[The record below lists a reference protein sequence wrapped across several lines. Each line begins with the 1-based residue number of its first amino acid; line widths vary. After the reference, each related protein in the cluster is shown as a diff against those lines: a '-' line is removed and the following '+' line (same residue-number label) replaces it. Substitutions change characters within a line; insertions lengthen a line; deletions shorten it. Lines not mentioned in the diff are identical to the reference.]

1 MHGVLS
7 RMTIMQRII
16 AGFGGVILL
25 LLLSSGV
32 SVISLV
38 WINKDFATFEDM
50 AGDALLVSEI
60 NADMAKT
67 LIYTRAYLSSRS
79 QDDLAITNRFFLET
93 EEGLAEAR
101 GEIFKPERAEAVAEM
116 SEALPHFRQGLDRI
130 IVLYAERDRLV
141 NEVLNVVGP
150 DVRKRITEIADGAF
164 NAGDYQTTALA
175 GKAQQELLLG
185 RLYALKFLMSND
197 EADYETAVAD
207 FDKVDDILVDLG
219 RSIENPRRKTV
230 FQTIPPLVDEYRTAL
245 KSVHDIILE
254 RNEIRDRDLFET
266 GATISDRA
274 AFVKNSAVEDEKVLA
289 EDVKEEILWTEWLVG
304 IASVIAVVVAIGLAI
319 FIGRGISR
327 PVQAMTACMGRLAED
342 DLEVEVPGR
351 DRKDEIGAMASAV
364 EVFKTAL
371 IETRDRRAAEAEEQA
386 AKQHR
391 NAVIEKAIG
400 EFEQTAS
407 DVISGLSSASTE
419 LQTTAQ
425 TMTGSA
431 DETSHRATTVAA
443 ASEEASTN
451 VHTVAAATE
460 QLTASVQEISRQVA
474 QSNEMSQ
481 SAVTDAEDTNNR
493 VKSLAEAATRIGAV
507 IGLIQ
512 DIAEQTN
519 LLALN
524 ATIEAARAGEAGKG
538 FAVVASEVKSLA
550 TQTAKATEEIAAQ
563 IGEIQSET
571 EGAANAIEGI
581 AGVIR
586 SMSEVA
592 STIASAVEEQGASTE
607 EIARNVQQASSGTGE
622 VSESISH
629 VSKAAQ
635 ETSAA
640 ANQVEVSANEL
651 SSQSEHLRGE
661 MAKFLET
668 IRAA

>member
-32 SVISLV
+32 SVISLM

-79 QDDLAITNRFFLET
+79 EDDLGTTNRFFLET

-116 SEALPHFRQGLDRI
+116 SEALPRFRQGLDRI

-219 RSIENPRRKTV
+219 RSIENPRRKAV
-230 FQTIPPLVDEYRTAL
+230 FQTIPPLVDEYRMAL

-274 AFVKNSAVEDEKVLA
+274 AFVKNSAVEDEKLLA

-304 IASVIAVVVAIGLAI
+304 IASVVAVVVAIGLAI

-431 DETSHRATTVAA
+431 DETSHRATTVAV

-592 STIASAVEEQGASTE
+592 STSASAVEEQGASTE

>member
-79 QDDLAITNRFFLET
+79 QDDLATTNRFFLET

-164 NAGDYQTTALA
+164 NAGDYETTALA

-219 RSIENPRRKTV
+219 RSIENPRRKAV
-230 FQTIPPLVDEYRTAL
+230 FQTIPPLVDEYRMAL

-304 IASVIAVVVAIGLAI
+304 IASVVAMAVAIGLAI

-371 IETRDRRAAEAEEQA
+371 IETRDRRVAEAEEQA